1 MEKKDLKIVTAIVI
15 GFALL
20 LGSNIIPGVNTYPVL
35 ASLWGA
41 ACAFSWYGVNH
52 LFGKKE

>member
-15 GFALL
+15 GFVLL
-20 LGSNIIPGVNTYPVL
+20 LGANVIPGVNTYPVL